1 VATTVHIPEPVL
13 RRVDRRAKALGVSRN
28 RVILDAL
35 EASLQPRDEWSP
47 ELVRMLAQPLSGA
60 AADAFEESLAIV
72 QARRV
77 SRKGPPTL

>member
-1 VATTVHIPEPVL
+1 
-13 RRVDRRAKALGVSRN
+13 
-28 RVILDAL
+28 LDAL